1 MIKRNRNIVTMFIML
16 QRRINSMAN
25 HVKTPIQNYF
35 EKSVVW
41 KFTDQI
47 PACDICQQPR
57 NMRVEWDNWVRDKRG
72 FQHIGCVALYQLW
85 FKVRFRI
92 NNPMERAA
100 MRLSS
105 RNLAK
110 YSRCPWNILMMTI
123 HFPTKYDYWTFVYN
137 IFNRHYLLC
146 VIGYIL
152 QSS

>member
-1 MIKRNRNIVTMFIML
+1 MFH
-16 QRRINSMAN
+16 RICRLISF
-25 HVKTPIQNYF
+25 HVKM
-35 EKSVVW
+35 W
-41 KFTDQI
+41 KPDQI

-100 MRLSS
+100 MWLNS

-146 VIGYIL
+146 VINSFYSL
-152 QSS
+152 QPFDFKPIYTAVRNNQIVAI